1 MREAPKISK
10 EALQEI
16 EFEANRAVWKNL
28 TIEVS
33 YPSKEEL
40 EEHPEIREEEQ
51 AIRENIHNI
60 KEEAKEVEETIRNDL
75 KR

>member
-1 MREAPKISK
+1 MFA
-10 EALQEI
+10 
-16 EFEANRAVWKNL
+16 
-28 TIEVS
+28 
-33 YPSKEEL
+33 KEEL
-40 EEHPEIREEEQ
+40 EEHPEIRVEEQ